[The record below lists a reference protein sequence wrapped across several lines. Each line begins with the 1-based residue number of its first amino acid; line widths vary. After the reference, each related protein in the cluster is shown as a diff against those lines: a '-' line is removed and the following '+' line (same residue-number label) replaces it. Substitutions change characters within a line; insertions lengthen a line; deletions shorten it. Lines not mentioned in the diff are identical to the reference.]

1 MNNENL
7 LGIHADVEEVGYV
20 AYAIVDDEERG
31 RREKEDY
38 EAMEHALNK
47 VRAIHEEG
55 RGDQKHWL
63 EFAQWMMHDSEEIP
77 REIKWGLKLHKW
89 STESPR
95 ESSQYWDEISKWF
108 PDEEIPRGIRWGIAW
123 NRWQTDLI
131 NDLKSLRARL
141 KREANHDGKTV

>member
-7 LGIHADVEEVGYV
+7 LGIHADVEEVGHV

-31 RREKEDY
+31 RREKDDY
-38 EAMEHALNK
+38 ETMEDALKK

-55 RGDQKHWL
+55 RGDQNNWL
-63 EFAQWMMHDSEEIP
+63 EFAQWMMHDSETMP
-77 REIKWGLKLHKW
+77 REILWGLNLHKW

-95 ESSQYWDEISKWF
+95 KSRQYWDEIAKWF
-108 PDEEIPRGIRWGIAW
+108 PEEDIPREIRWSIAW
-123 NRWQTDLI
+123 NRWRTDLT
-131 NDLKSLRARL
+131 NDLKKLRARL